1 MKIVYLGQAGLLFD
15 TNGMRILVDPYL
27 SDSVAE
33 NEPSKHRR
41 TPVDGRFLDLR
52 PDIVICTHAHG
63 DHCDLQTL
71 EHYFTFSS
79 EILLLAPRNAW
90 EIVRDFG
97 GERNNYVLFDAGTQ
111 WTEKDVL
118 FRAVT
123 AKHSDPSAIGVIIS
137 AEGKN
142 YYITGDTLYSEKVF
156 EDLPEMEFDALF
168 LPVNGRGNNMN
179 FPDAERFAARID
191 AKFTVPLHVGLLDD
205 QTAERFICKNKIIP
219 EIYREIKF

>member
-52 PDIVICTHAHG
+52 PDIVICTHAHR

-111 WTEKDVL
+111 WTEKDVM

-142 YYITGDTLYSEKVF
+142 YYIW
-156 EDLPEMEFDALF
+156 
-168 LPVNGRGNNMN
+168 
-179 FPDAERFAARID
+179 
-191 AKFTVPLHVGLLDD
+191 
-205 QTAERFICKNKIIP
+205 
-219 EIYREIKF
+219 

>member
-79 EILLLAPRNAW
+79 EILLLASRNAW

-123 AKHSDPSAIGVIIS
+123 AKLI
-137 AEGKN
+137 
-142 YYITGDTLYSEKVF
+142 KVF
-156 EDLPEMEFDALF
+156 KNTVFGLNFLHLCFCHHSLPRLSFQK
-168 LPVNGRGNNMN
+168 
-179 FPDAERFAARID
+179 I
-191 AKFTVPLHVGLLDD
+191 
-205 QTAERFICKNKIIP
+205 FI
-219 EIYREIKF
+219 